1 VTSIDTE
8 HFRDALLEERQRVEH
23 AIATLRAEHPGS
35 LDDEV
40 EEVNASAAGDHLADT
55 ATATLGR
62 EIDYTLGDNAEQVL
76 SEIDAALTRIEEGT
90 YGICVNCGDE
100 IPPERLEANP
110 WASLCID
117 CKRKAEGG

>member
-23 AIATLRAEHPGS
+23 ALTTLREEHPGS

-40 EEVNASAAGDHLADT
+40 EEVAATADNHLADT
-55 ATATLGR
+55 ASATLGR
-62 EIDYTLGDNAEQVL
+62 EIDYTLGDNAEQVM
-76 SEIDAALTRIEEGT
+76 SEIDAALQRIEDGT
-90 YGICVNCGDE
+90 YGVCASCGRE
-100 IPPERLEANP
+100 IPSARLEANP

>member
-1 VTSIDTE
+1 VTSIDTG
-8 HFRDALLEERQRVEH
+8 HFRDALLDERRRVEH
-23 AIATLRAEHPGS
+23 ALATLRDEHRGS

-40 EEVNASAAGDHLADT
+40 EETSPTNDNHLAET

-76 SEIDAALTRIEEGT
+76 SEIDAALARIEDGT
-90 YGICVNCGDE
+90 YGTCVNCGRE
-100 IPPERLEANP
+100 IPRERLEANP

-117 CKRKAEGG
+117 CKRRSEGG

>member
-8 HFRDALLEERQRVEH
+8 HFRATLLEERQRVEH
-23 AIATLRAEHPGS
+23 AIATLRDEHSGS

-40 EEVNASAAGDHLADT
+40 EEIAGTSDNHLAET

-62 EIDYTLGDNAEQVL
+62 EIDYTLGDNAGQVL
-76 SEIDAALTRIEEGT
+76 SEIDAALRRIDDRT
-90 YGICVNCGDE
+90 YGICFNCGLE
-100 IPPERLEANP
+100 IPRARLEANP

-117 CKRKAEGG
+117 CKRRAEGG

>member
-1 VTSIDTE
+1 MTSIDTE
-8 HFRDALLEERQRVEH
+8 HFRDALLDERRRVEH
-23 AIATLRAEHPGS
+23 ALATLRDEHRGS

-40 EEVNASAAGDHLADT
+40 EETSPTNDNHLAET

-76 SEIDAALTRIEEGT
+76 SEIDAALRRIDDRT
-90 YGICVNCGDE
+90 YGICFNCGNE
-100 IPPERLEANP
+100 IPRERLEANP

-117 CKRKAEGG
+117 CKRRAEGG

>member
-1 VTSIDTE
+1 MTSIDTE
-8 HFRDALLEERQRVEH
+8 HFRDALLDERGRVEH
-23 AIATLRAEHPGS
+23 ALATLRDEHPGS

-40 EEVNASAAGDHLADT
+40 EEVAATNDHLAET

-76 SEIDAALTRIEEGT
+76 FEIDGALKRIDEGT
-90 YGICVNCGDE
+90 YGTCVTCGE
-100 IPPERLEANP
+100 QIPRERLDANP

-117 CKRKAEGG
+117 CKRRAESG

>member
-1 VTSIDTE
+1 MTSIDTE

-23 AIATLRAEHPGS
+23 ALTTLREEHPGS

-40 EEVNASAAGDHLADT
+40 EEVAATADDHLANT
-55 ATATLGR
+55 ASATLGR
-62 EIDYTLGDNAEQVL
+62 EIDYTLGDNAEQVI
-76 SEIDAALTRIEEGT
+76 SEIDAALQRIEDGI
-90 YGICVNCGDE
+90 YGVCASCGQE
-100 IPPERLEANP
+100 IPPARLEANP